1 MCVRACVLVC
11 MFARPSVC
19 GCGRVRACARAS
31 LGEEGRGGRGGEGHL
46 RQGDAEAPHRLSA
59 RPPILRVAAP
69 PPPPPPPKVP
79 HGGNRPLGAGVGS
92 GGEWQQWCGLS
103 MVRIC
108 VCGAR
113 GGGGC
118 ETRRTP
124 AFDRGSHSSRQT
136 PARPTPPRPKPSPA
150 GPRPCGRAG
159 PFRAGARLWGP
170 WSGSQRGASPVS
182 SLPSAL
188 NTARLRICGR
198 GRASLPPRTQV
209 RAYLPATSLGTGR
222 LAPCFVSRS
231 GVG

>member
-31 LGEEGRGGRGGEGHL
+31 LGEEGRGGRGGEGTCGRVTQKPRIVSRHAL
-46 RQGDAEAPHRLSA
+46 RFSES
-59 RPPILRVAAP
+59 LRRRRRRRR
-69 PPPPPPPKVP
+69 KFRT
-79 HGGNRPLGAGVGS
+79 GEIGLWGRGWGAGGRGS
-92 GGEWQQWCGLS
+92 RGGLS

-108 VCGAR
+108 VRGAR

-124 AFDRGSHSSRQT
+124 AFDRGSHSSHQT